1 MDFTN
6 IILILGVILA
16 TATHR
21 VASKVYTKRIQRGA
35 FTFSVLNIG
44 GAIIVYALFGGV
56 GFDFPPRLWL
66 YAVVFSVFYLAAA
79 VCILLAIMEGSL
91 ALTSLIVAYS
101 PVIPTVYG
109 LLFLHEKASVTL
121 FIGIL
126 FLAISLVLI
135 NPKKDAGEVKI
146 TFKWVI
152 FVVLGL
158 IGDGAKSTMLK
169 TQQLDFGGLYKNEF
183 LVISFAISAVVCLV
197 IALTREKGH
206 MKTNLRGGGV
216 LGIVCGLLTG
226 SINLC
231 TSLLAAPSRNMPAS
245 IMFPLIS
252 AGGIICSLL
261 VACFIFKEKLSKQQ
275 LLGLAL
281 GIVSIVFLG
290 M

>member
-1 MDFTN
+1 M
-6 IILILGVILA
+6 
-16 TATHR
+16 
-21 VASKVYTKRIQRGA
+21 
-35 FTFSVLNIG
+35 
-44 GAIIVYALFGGV
+44 
-56 GFDFPPRLWL
+56 
-66 YAVVFSVFYLAAA
+66 
-79 VCILLAIMEGSL
+79 
-91 ALTSLIVAYS
+91 
-101 PVIPTVYG
+101 
-109 LLFLHEKASVTL
+109 LFLGEKASITL
-121 FIGIL
+121 FLGIL

-135 NPKKDAGEVKI
+135 NLKKDGGEVKI

-152 FVVLGL
+152 FVMLGL
-158 IGDGAKSTMLK
+158 IGNGAKSTMLK

-183 LVISFAISAVVCLV
+183 LVISFAISAVVCLI
-197 IALTREKGH
+197 IALTQEKGH
-206 MKTNLRGGGV
+206 MKINLRRGGALGV
-216 LGIVCGLLTG
+216 VCGLLTAG
-226 SINLC
+226 VNLG